1 MAISKVSRR
10 SILHKYLSTYC
21 LFRDFA
27 AVWTESVIKDMIRLE
42 AALDECLARLKERC
56 RELQTDVDWAADDLD
71 SIASSTTSVHQTQHQ
86 PHHSKPRVVRFARQ
100 DRECER
106 LRVKLSKMEQENMD
120 LKHQVQ
126 QMQALLK
133 QNGFPDVRFQ
143 KKDEEK
149 KQDEKERGVP
159 ESVQLTEGGVWNL
172 VHQLGFPNPNDKS
185 KQQ

>member
-1 MAISKVSRR
+1 MSRR
-10 SILHKYLSTYC
+10 CILRKYVNTNC
-21 LFRDFA
+21 LRDDFA
-27 AVWTESVIKDMIRLE
+27 YVETESVIKDMIRLE

-106 LRVKLSKMEQENMD
+106 LRVKLSKIEQENMD

-133 QNGFPDVRFQ
+133 QNGFPDVVFQ

-149 KQDEKERGVP
+149 KQEEKERGVP
-159 ESVQLTEGGVWNL
+159 DSVQLTEGGVWNL
-172 VHQLGFPNPNDKS
+172 VHQLGFPDDKS